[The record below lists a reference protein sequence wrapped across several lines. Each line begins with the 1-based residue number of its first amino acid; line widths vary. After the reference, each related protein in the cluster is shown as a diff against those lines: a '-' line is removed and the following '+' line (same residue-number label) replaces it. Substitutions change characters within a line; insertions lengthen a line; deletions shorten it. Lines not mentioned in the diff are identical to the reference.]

1 MKTGIVFDPRF
12 ALHEM
17 GAGHIESPARIL
29 CLEKVVKDSLDSRAV
44 LIEPRPAS
52 EEEIALIHLPSYIS
66 YLKETAAQQ
75 DCVVFDPDTRACP
88 RTYEAACLA
97 VGAGLTA
104 AELILSGKI
113 NNAFA
118 LVRPPGHHAEN
129 DKPMGFC
136 FFNNIAIT
144 AEYLRRNRNF
154 HKIMI
159 IDWDLHH
166 GNGTQKA
173 FYFTPEVLFISLHQS
188 PLFPGTGA
196 MREAGEREGAG
207 FTLNIPLKPGK
218 RDADYLY
225 IFQKIIQPLADLYK
239 PEFILVSAGFDVLLG
254 DPLGNMELS
263 VEGCGYLT
271 QLTVKMAERWAE
283 NRLIVFLEGGYNLA
297 LLQSGVSEVIYR
309 LKGNLKPEIGPA
321 CCSESLYRE
330 LFPMYSILKRHWG
343 FIPDRDR

>member
-1 MKTGIVFDPRF
+1 MKTGILFDRRF

-17 GAGHIESPARIL
+17 GSGHIESPARIL

-44 LIEPRPAS
+44 PVEPRPAA

-66 YLKETAAQQ
+66 YLKETSAQQ
-75 DCVVFDPDTRACP
+75 DYVVFDPDTVACP
-88 RTYEAACLA
+88 RTFETACLA
-97 VGAGLTA
+97 AGAGLTA

-118 LVRPPGHHAEN
+118 LVRPPGHHAEK
-129 DKPMGFC
+129 DRPMGFC

-196 MREAGEREGAG
+196 MSEVGEKEGAG
-207 FTLNIPLKPGK
+207 FNLNIPLKPGK
-218 RDADYLY
+218 KDEDYLY
-225 IFQKIIQPLADLYK
+225 IFQKIILPLADLYQ

-254 DPLGNMELS
+254 DPLGKMELT

-271 QLTVKMAERWAE
+271 RLTLKIAEKWAE
-283 NRLIVFLEGGYNLA
+283 NRLILFLEGGYNLA
-297 LLQSGVSEVIYR
+297 LLQSVVSEVINR
-309 LKGNLKPEIGPA
+309 LKGNLKADMGA
-321 CCSESLYRE
+321 VYCSEALNRE
-330 LFPMYSILKRHWG
+330 LSPLFPILKKYWG
-343 FIPDRDR
+343 FIPER